1 MFSMQDRIKGFDD
14 ALWTAIHVEDHI
26 GDAVTTERVRRDAEA
41 LCARFPVCGSTA
53 ASGPQRRATA
63 TA

>member
-14 ALWTAIHVEDHI
+14 ALRTAIHGEDHI
-26 GDAVTTERVRRDAEA
+26 GDAATTERVRREAEA
-41 LCARFPVCGSTA
+41 LCARFPVYRSTA